1 MKTSQLSKVSP
12 HLGDGLRVAVAT
24 AAADAAAPW
33 AGSGTAAF
41 QPLPGWAHWADL
53 PEDWLPN

>member
-41 QPLPGWAHWADL
+41 
-53 PEDWLPN
+53 